1 MSQGIISSTEREEGT
16 TFAPKFDSSGLLCA
30 VVIDHASKEV
40 LMVAYMNRDALEL
53 TLSTGFAH
61 FYSRS
66 RHSLWK
72 KGETSGNTLTVQDIA
87 VDCDQDTLILRVI
100 PAGPSCHTGAQSC
113 FYRVLEN
120 GTLRRVN
127 N

>member
-1 MSQGIISSTEREEGT
+1 MSQGIISPTEREEGT

-30 VVIDHASKEV
+30 VVIDHASKDV

-72 KGETSGNTLTVQDIA
+72 KGETSGNTLSVQDIA